1 MSEKVNVD
9 ADDDIDVRDHPAAH
23 RFEVW
28 VGDERAGFTHYVD
41 RGNGVVAFDHTEIK
55 PEFEHRGLA
64 GRLIGEAL
72 AAARDRGW
80 AVLPECPFV
89 RAYLEQHPELVDLV
103 PADERVVFGLD

>member
-1 MSEKVNVD
+1 MTEASTDE
-9 ADDDIDVRDHPAAH
+9 ISVRDHPAAH

-41 RGNGVVAFDHTEIK
+41 RGHGVVAFDHTEIQ
-55 PEFEHRGLA
+55 PRFEHRGLA

-72 AAARDRGW
+72 AAARHRGW

-89 RAYLEQHPELVDLV
+89 RAHLQKHPELVDLV
-103 PADERVVFGLD
+103 PEAKRPAFGL

>member
-1 MSEKVNVD
+1 MAEKVDVD
-9 ADDDIDVRDHPAAH
+9 ADDGIDVRDRPAAH

-28 VGDERAGFTHYVD
+28 VGDRRAGFTHYVD

-55 PEFEHRGLA
+55 PEFEHHGLA

-72 AAARDRGW
+72 AAARERGW

-89 RAYLEQHPELVDLV
+89 RAYLEQHRELVDLG

>member
-1 MSEKVNVD
+1 MSEKVDVD

-28 VGDERAGFTHYVD
+28 VGDQRAGFTHYVD
-41 RGNGVVAFDHTEIK
+41 RGNDVVAFDHTEIK
-55 PEFEHRGLA
+55 PQFEHHGLA

-80 AVLPECPFV
+80 TVLPECPFV
-89 RAYLEQHPELVDLV
+89 RAYLEQHPEET
-103 PADERVVFGLD
+103 P

>member
-1 MSEKVNVD
+1 MSKKVNVD

-23 RFEVW
+23 RFDVW
-28 VGDERAGFTHYVD
+28 VGDQRAGFTHYVD
-41 RGNGVVAFDHTEIK
+41 RGNGVVAFVHTEIK

-89 RAYLEQHPELVDLV
+89 RAYLEQHRELVDLV